1 MYFQGQSRVNHTGLV
16 VVPARPS
23 SVYSSSQFFGF
34 SGGSAIKN
42 LSAMQE
48 MEVRSLG
55 QEGPPE
61 KEMAT
66 PSSIFAWDNPVN
78 KGA

>member
-1 MYFQGQSRVNHTGLV
+1 MMLSTIPMFHHVFQGQSRVNHTGLV

-23 SVYSSSQFFGF
+23 SVLFLLSSFGF

-42 LSAMQE
+42 KCSAMQE

-61 KEMAT
+61 K
-66 PSSIFAWDNPVN
+66 
-78 KGA
+78 K